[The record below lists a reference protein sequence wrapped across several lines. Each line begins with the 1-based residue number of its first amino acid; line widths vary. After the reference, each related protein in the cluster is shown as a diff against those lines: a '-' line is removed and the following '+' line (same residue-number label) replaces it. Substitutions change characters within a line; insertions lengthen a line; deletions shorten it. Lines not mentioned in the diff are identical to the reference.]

1 MAQLFKSVN
10 VYVIWWFPTPA
21 IDGLNTLLPTPF
33 PEYDPKIPDGV
44 PPLRKKGELFKHTS
58 LKEFKETVG
67 RGFTVTIILD
77 DSLHDCGPIVL
88 VTVTVYVVVDDGFTI
103 GLAML
108 GSVMLKFGD
117 QE

>member
-1 MAQLFKSVN
+1 MMFVNFLFKQ
-10 VYVIWWFPTPA
+10 
-21 IDGLNTLLPTPF
+21 
-33 PEYDPKIPDGV
+33 
-44 PPLRKKGELFKHTS
+44 TS
-58 LKEFKETVG
+58 LSELNVTLG

-77 DSLHDCGPIVL
+77 DSLHDWGPIVL